1 MRTVHDSSSIC
12 VFCGSRV
19 GRHERYRSLAR
30 AVGEG
35 LAQRGATLIYGG
47 GQVGLM
53 GDVSDAAF
61 DAGGKVVGIIPVFLR
76 HVERVNTRM
85 TRRIVTDS
93 MFARKQAMFDLS
105 DGFLALPGGIG
116 TLDEIMEVMTWQHL
130 DQLAPGSN
138 KPIVLLDEGDFWA
151 PFKTLLD
158 HYVSEGF
165 VGEAV
170 FDLVS
175 FSGSIKEAFS
185 ALGIGDTP
193 STDG

>member
-1 MRTVHDSSSIC
+1 MRTIYDGCSIC

-19 GRHERYRSLAR
+19 GRHERYRNLAR

-35 LAQRGATLIYGG
+35 LAQHGATLVYGG

-53 GDVSDAAF
+53 GDLSDAAF
-61 DAGGKVVGIIPVFLR
+61 DAGGKVVGILPVFLR
-76 HVERVNTRM
+76 HVERENTRM
-85 TRRIVTDS
+85 TRRILTNS

-130 DQLAPGSN
+130 EQLAPGSS
-138 KPIVLLDEGDFWA
+138 KPIVLLDDHDFWH
-151 PFKTLLD
+151 PFKALLD

-165 VGEAV
+165 VSESVYG
-170 FDLVS
+170 LVS
-175 FSGSIKEAFS
+175 FTGSVETAFS
-185 ALGIGDTP
+185 ELGLGDGR
-193 STDG
+193 SSDG